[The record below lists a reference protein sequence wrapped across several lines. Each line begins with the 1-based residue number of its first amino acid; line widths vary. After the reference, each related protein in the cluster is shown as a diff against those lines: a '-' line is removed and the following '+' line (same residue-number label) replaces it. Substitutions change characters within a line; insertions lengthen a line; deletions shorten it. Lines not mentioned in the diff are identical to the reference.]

1 MICFRTA
8 FILILGVVIGTTAK
22 RHNVRR
28 HVNGKWTDKHC
39 EEPPSL
45 KEDLATWMQISMS
58 GQFDDTALEEW
69 STNGKE
75 PEICEKSPKADGV
88 TTIMER
94 ALCPWDSRVN
104 YQESREPK
112 LIAESVCLCR
122 KSRGSTGAFCMP
134 IVRKVPILRRVSC
147 DRSTGLWNYVRSTE
161 LITVGC
167 HSVLPRTQRAAR
179 LAHLSSSRIIV

>member
-1 MICFRTA
+1 M
-8 FILILGVVIGTTAK
+8 AK

-28 HVNGKWTDKHC
+28 HLSGAWTDKHC
-39 EEPPSL
+39 EEPQNL
-45 KEDLATWMQISMS
+45 KEELSAWMQISMN
-58 GQFDDTALEEW
+58 GQFDDMALEEW

-75 PEICEKSPKADGV
+75 PEICGKSPRAEGSS
-88 TTIMER
+88 TIMER
-94 ALCPWDSRVN
+94 ALCPWESRVN
-104 YQESREPK
+104 FQESREPK

-134 IVRKVPILRRVSC
+134 IIRKVPILRRISC

-167 HSVLPRTQRAAR
+167 HSVLPRTQRNVR
-179 LAHLSSSRIIV
+179 LANLSSDRVVV

>member
-1 MICFRTA
+1 M
-8 FILILGVVIGTTAK
+8 AK
-22 RHNVRR
+22 RHTVRR
-28 HVNGKWTDKHC
+28 HAGPKWTDRKC
-39 EEPPSL
+39 EEPPTL
-45 KEDLATWMQISMS
+45 KDDLASWMQLSMS

-69 STNGKE
+69 STNGEE
-75 PEICEKSPKADGV
+75 PAICEKSPRVEGS
-88 TTIMER
+88 TSIMER
-94 ALCPWDSRVN
+94 ALCPWESRVN

-122 KSRGSTGAFCMP
+122 RSRGSTGAFCMP

-147 DRSTGLWNYVRSTE
+147 DRATGYWNYTRSTE

-179 LAHLSSSRIIV
+179 LANLSADRSIAV